1 MDNNFLVIEN
11 ISKSF
16 GDNKV
21 LENINLNISK
31 SEFFGLLGS
40 SGSGKTTLLRI
51 LGGFEKPDTG
61 CVILD
66 GTDITNLEPFD
77 RPLNYMFQS
86 YALFPHLN
94 VFNNL
99 AFGIKENFTQKEIE
113 INVRNIAEL
122 LSIEH
127 LLNRRIKQL
136 SGG

>member
-1 MDNNFLVIEN
+1 
-11 ISKSF
+11 
-16 GDNKV
+16 
-21 LENINLNISK
+21 
-31 SEFFGLLGS
+31 
-40 SGSGKTTLLRI
+40 
-51 LGGFEKPDTG
+51 
-61 CVILD
+61 
-66 GTDITNLEPFD
+66 
-77 RPLNYMFQS
+77 MFQS

-136 SGG
+136 SGESSNELPLEGA